1 MHLKEFT
8 YQRPKCKHGPVP
20 IKTRPRTEGVGCSNH
35 PVCFAS
41 LAQYCSIQQAGNGFV
56 SPHCVCSVYQKQ
68 ITVFFLSLSVF
79 SSLFI
84 FFFLKA
90 CMHVIAQSTF
100 IDQTNASVCPP
111 AAGFPLPPRH
121 DVSPTFYKVLYK
133 STWIDCSIAFIC
145 TCKFEP
151 FLYKREANWFGCMGV
166 SACVK
171 TSCGERQS
179 AGLLSGKTACHLS
192 SESLMCGIQRSGS
205 IAICA
210 RVRYMHGRFSYS
222 NDPA

>member
-1 MHLKEFT
+1 MFRFT
-8 YQRPKCKHGPVP
+8 TTILLYPAGWKRLCFSPLRLLC
-20 IKTRPRTEGVGCSNH
+20 ISETDYGVLSFAF
-35 PVCFAS
+35 CF
-41 LAQYCSIQQAGNGFV
+41 
-56 SPHCVCSVYQKQ
+56 
-68 ITVFFLSLSVF
+68 FFPFHV
-79 SSLFI
+79 
-84 FFFLKA
+84 FFLKA

-100 IDQTNASVCPP
+100 IDQPDASVCPP

-133 STWIDCSIAFIC
+133 SMWIDCSVTFIC

-151 FLYKREANWFGCMGV
+151 FLYKREANWFGCMHV

-192 SESLMCGIQRSGS
+192 IESLMCGIQRSGS